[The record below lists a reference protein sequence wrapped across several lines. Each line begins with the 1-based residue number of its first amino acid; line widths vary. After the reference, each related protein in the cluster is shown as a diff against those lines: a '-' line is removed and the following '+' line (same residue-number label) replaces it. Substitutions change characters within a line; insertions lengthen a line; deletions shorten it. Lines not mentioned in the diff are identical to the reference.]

1 MRTLSIILFSIF
13 IYACS
18 SENNS
23 ENEQRNYEFAIDKL
37 VENQITEIQ
46 YDSLCKL
53 LVNDTTIVEQVKIE
67 AEKIKNDLLELKNY
81 DINKPAFK
89 NVFEVIENDSL
100 TIYKSKDPN
109 TTIKTITVYG
119 KLDMPS
125 KVQFELINLNN
136 LYESTKYIDWQ
147 YNEYIRIKTI
157 QKVKAMSS
165 DTIDIVSYLNG
176 NCAITS
182 SIFNRLD
189 VNK

>member
-182 SIFNRLD
+182 SMLSTG
-189 VNK
+189 K